1 MKKKFLF
8 FFDDKSLKILGYLI
22 FESQRFSVDYD
33 EDHGDY
39 VVDVRGGFNPQIQGT
54 ITPTLEN
61 GYLRMSASGIKG
73 DYLDADLVMLMI
85 EPFGEGDD
93 PERIMREGVREYAR
107 KGGLRET
114 IEKRAEKEVIEGV
127 DKDAV
132 EGGFFKKLLGFF
144 KKWL

>member
-93 PERIMREGVREYAR
+93 QERIMREGVRE
-107 KGGLRET
+107 
-114 IEKRAEKEVIEGV
+114 
-127 DKDAV
+127 
-132 EGGFFKKLLGFF
+132 
-144 KKWL
+144 